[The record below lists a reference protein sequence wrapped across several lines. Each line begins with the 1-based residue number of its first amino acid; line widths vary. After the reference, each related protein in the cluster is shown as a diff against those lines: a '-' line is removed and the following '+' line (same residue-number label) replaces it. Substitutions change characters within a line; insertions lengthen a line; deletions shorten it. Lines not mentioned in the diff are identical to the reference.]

1 MASKVDSATWET
13 GEAVFLETTA
23 AAERVFGLPETI
35 EFIDGVC
42 QDKTLLSST
51 YVWDEFRRTFLYD
64 TIICHTV
71 FVNSLE
77 RQEDFATALK
87 RLPRFYELRYK
98 PRKLRRAL
106 DVIARL
112 HETPFES
119 LEEAIQ
125 RLDNEI
131 RYRLERLFFKGLQN
145 PILDGA
151 GCRMTA
157 KSPMET
163 PPPVS
168 GKYGTFKL
176 PSKCSKKER
185 PECGIISF
193 WKERRADL
201 EAVANM
207 KIPSGIKKNV
217 RTELEEFRKAAQ
229 AILKGKTIEAYGTRC
244 YAKMADIIIC
254 LECPPGIPIV
264 TSNKKHY
271 RPLCQT
277 LRRPD
282 PICFQP

>member
-1 MASKVDSATWET
+1 VASKVDSATWET

-23 AAERVFGLPETI
+23 AAERVFGLPETL

-42 QDKTLLSST
+42 EDKTLLSST
-51 YVWDEFRRTFLYD
+51 YVWNEFRRTFFYD

-87 RLPRFYELRYK
+87 RLPRFHELRYK

-112 HETPFES
+112 HEMPFES

-125 RLDNEI
+125 RLENDI
-131 RYRLERLFFKGLQN
+131 RYTLERLFFKGLQR
-145 PILDGA
+145 PLLDGA

-157 KSPMET
+157 ENIIETSPQV
-163 PPPVS
+163 PDR
-168 GKYGTFKL
+168 YGTFKL

-185 PECGIISF
+185 PKCGIISF

-201 EAVANM
+201 ESVANM
-207 KIPSGIKKNV
+207 KIPSGIKKNL
-217 RTELEEFRKAAQ
+217 RIELEEFRKAAQ

-244 YAKMADIIIC
+244 YAKMADTIIC
-254 LECPPGIPIV
+254 LECPPNVPIV
-264 TSNKKHY
+264 TSNQNHY
-271 RPLCQT
+271 RPLCQI

>member
-77 RQEDFATALK
+77 RQEGFALALK

-125 RLDNEI
+125 RLENDI
-131 RYRLERLFFKGLQN
+131 RYMLERLFFNGLRR
-145 PILDGA
+145 PLLDGA

-157 KSPMET
+157 ENIIETSPQL
-163 PPPVS
+163 P

-193 WKERRADL
+193 WKEHRTDI

-207 KIPSGIKKNV
+207 KIPSGIKKNI
-217 RTELEEFRKAAQ
+217 RTELEEFLKAAQ
-229 AILKGKTIEAYGTRC
+229 AILKDKTIEAYGRRC

-254 LECPPGIPIV
+254 LECPPGVSIV
-264 TSNKKHY
+264 TSNQNHY

-277 LRRPD
+277 LRKPD

>member
-1 MASKVDSATWET
+1 VASKIDSATWET

-51 YVWDEFRRTFLYD
+51 YVWDEFRQTFLYD

-87 RLPRFYELRYK
+87 RLPRFHELRYK

-112 HETPFES
+112 HEMPFES

-125 RLDNEI
+125 RLENDI
-131 RYRLERLFFKGLQN
+131 RYTLERFFFKGLQR
-145 PILDGA
+145 PLLEGA

-157 KSPMET
+157 ESPIET
-163 PPPVS
+163 VPPVS
-168 GKYGTFKL
+168 GSYSTFKL

-193 WKERRADL
+193 WKERWADL

-207 KIPSGIKKNV
+207 KIPSDIKKNIC
-217 RTELEEFRKAAQ
+217 TELEEFRKA
-229 AILKGKTIEAYGTRC
+229 GKTIEAYGTRC
-244 YAKMADIIIC
+244 YAKMADTIIC
-254 LECPPGIPIV
+254 LECPPGASIV
-264 TSNKKHY
+264 TSNQNHY

-277 LRRPD
+277 LRRLD

>member
-1 MASKVDSATWET
+1 VASKVHSAIWEAN
-13 GEAVFLETTA
+13 EAVFLETTA

-87 RLPRFYELRYK
+87 RLPRFHELRYK
-98 PRKLRRAL
+98 PRKLRRVL

-125 RLDNEI
+125 RLENDI
-131 RYRLERLFFKGLQN
+131 RYTLERFFFKGLQN

-157 KSPMET
+157 ESPMEI
-163 PPPVS
+163 PPPAS
-168 GKYGTFKL
+168 GRYGTFKL
-176 PSKCSKKER
+176 PSKCTQRKR

-207 KIPSGIKKNV
+207 KIPSGIKKNI

-229 AILKGKTIEAYGTRC
+229 AILKGKAIESYGTRC

-254 LECPPGIPIV
+254 LECPSGVPIV
-264 TSNKKHY
+264 TSNQNHY
-271 RPLCQT
+271 RPFCQI

>member
-1 MASKVDSATWET
+1 MASKVDSATWEVN
-13 GEAVFLETTA
+13 EAVFLETTA
-23 AAERVFGLPETI
+23 AAERVFGVPETI

-77 RQEDFATALK
+77 RQENFATALK
-87 RLPRFYELRYK
+87 RLPRFEELRYK

-112 HETPFES
+112 HEMPFES
-119 LEEAIQ
+119 LDEAIQ
-125 RLDNEI
+125 RLENDI
-131 RYRLERLFFKGLQN
+131 RYMLKRFFFKGLQR
-145 PILDGA
+145 PLLDGA
-151 GCRMTA
+151 GCRMTSE
-157 KSPMET
+157 SPIET
-163 PPPVS
+163 SPPTPS
-168 GKYGTFKL
+168 RYGTFKL
-176 PSKCSKKER
+176 PSKCSQKER

-207 KIPSGIKKNV
+207 KIPSVIKKNV
-217 RTELEEFRKAAQ
+217 RTELGEFRKAAQ
-229 AILKGKTIEAYGTRC
+229 AILKGKMIEAYGTRC
-244 YAKMADIIIC
+244 YAKMADTIIC
-254 LECPPGIPIV
+254 LECPPGVPIV
-264 TSNKKHY
+264 TSNQNHY

-277 LRRPD
+277 LRRLD

>member
-1 MASKVDSATWET
+1 VASKAGSATWEAK
-13 GEAVFLETTA
+13 EAVFLETTA

-35 EFIDGVC
+35 EFIDGIC

-51 YVWDEFRRTFLYD
+51 YVWGEFRRTFLYD
-64 TIICHTV
+64 SIICHTV

-77 RQEDFATALK
+77 RQEDLAMALK
-87 RLPRFYELRYK
+87 RLPRYEKLQYK

-119 LEEAIQ
+119 LKEAIE
-125 RLDNEI
+125 RLENDI
-131 RYRLERLFFKGLQN
+131 RYTLKQLFFRGLQS
-145 PILDGA
+145 PLLEGA

-157 KSPMET
+157 ESPIET
-163 PPPVS
+163 VPPVS
-168 GKYGTFKL
+168 SSYSTFKL
-176 PSKCSKKER
+176 PSKCSQKKR

-201 EAVANM
+201 KAVANM
-207 KIPSGIKKNV
+207 KIPSSTKKNIC
-217 RTELEEFRKAAQ
+217 TELEEFRKAAQ
-229 AILKGKTIEAYGTRC
+229 AILQGKTIEAYGTRC
-244 YAKMADIIIC
+244 YAKMADTIIC
-254 LECPPGIPIV
+254 LECPPEVPIV
-264 TSNKKHY
+264 TSNQNHY

-277 LRRPD
+277 LRRLD

>member
-1 MASKVDSATWET
+1 MASKVHSAIWET
-13 GEAVFLETTA
+13 SEAVFLETTA

-87 RLPRFYELRYK
+87 RLPRFHELRYK

-125 RLDNEI
+125 RLENDI
-131 RYRLERLFFKGLQN
+131 RYMLERLFLKGLQR
-145 PILDGA
+145 PLLDGA

-157 KSPMET
+157 ENIIETSPQV
-163 PPPVS
+163 PDR
-168 GKYGTFKL
+168 YGTFKL
-176 PSKCSKKER
+176 PSKCTQKKR

-207 KIPSGIKKNV
+207 KIPSGIKKNIHN
-217 RTELEEFRKAAQ
+217 ELEEFQKAAQ

-254 LECPPGIPIV
+254 LECPSGVPIV
-264 TSNKKHY
+264 TSNQNHY
-271 RPLCQT
+271 RPLCQI
-277 LRRPD
+277 LRKPD

>member
-13 GEAVFLETTA
+13 EEAVFLETTA
-23 AAERVFGLPETI
+23 VAERVFGLPETI

-42 QDKTLLSST
+42 QGKTLLSST
-51 YVWDEFRRTFLYD
+51 YVWDEFRRTFFYD

-112 HETPFES
+112 HETPFKS

-125 RLDNEI
+125 RLENDI
-131 RYRLERLFFKGLQN
+131 RYTLEQLFFNGLQR
-145 PILDGA
+145 PLLDGA

-157 KSPMET
+157 ESPMET

-168 GKYGTFKL
+168 DRYGTFKL
-176 PSKCSKKER
+176 SSKCSKKER
-185 PECGIISF
+185 PECRIISF

-207 KIPSGIKKNV
+207 KIPSGIGKNV
-217 RTELEEFRKAAQ
+217 RTELEKFRKAAQ

-254 LECPPGIPIV
+254 LECPPGVPIV

-277 LRRPD
+277 LRKPD

>member
-1 MASKVDSATWET
+1 MASKAGSATWEAK
-13 GEAVFLETTA
+13 EAVFLETTA

-35 EFIDGVC
+35 EFIDGIC

-51 YVWDEFRRTFLYD
+51 YVWGEFRRTFLID
-64 TIICHTV
+64 TIMCHTV

-87 RLPRFYELRYK
+87 RLPRYEKLQYK

-119 LEEAIQ
+119 LKEAIQ
-125 RLDNEI
+125 RLENDI
-131 RYRLERLFFKGLQN
+131 RYTLKQLFFRGLQS
-145 PILDGA
+145 PLLEGA

-157 KSPMET
+157 EGPIET
-163 PPPVS
+163 VPPVS
-168 GKYGTFKL
+168 GNFSTFKL
-176 PSKCSKKER
+176 PSKCTQKER

-193 WKERRADL
+193 WKERIEDL

-207 KIPSGIKKNV
+207 KIPSSTKKNI

-229 AILKGKTIEAYGTRC
+229 AILQGKTIEAYGTRC
-244 YAKMADIIIC
+244 YAKMADTIIC
-254 LECPPGIPIV
+254 LECPPGVPIV
-264 TSNKKHY
+264 TSNQNHY
-271 RPLCQT
+271 RPLCKT
-277 LRRPD
+277 LRRLD

>member
-1 MASKVDSATWET
+1 MDSTTWEA

-23 AAERVFGLPETI
+23 TAERVFGLPETI
-35 EFIDGVC
+35 KFIDGIC

-51 YVWDEFRRTFLYD
+51 YVWGEFRRTFLID
-64 TIICHTV
+64 TIMCHTV

-77 RQEDFATALK
+77 RQEDLATALK
-87 RLPRFYELRYK
+87 RLPRFHEFRYK

-119 LEEAIQ
+119 LKEAIQ
-125 RLDNEI
+125 RLENDI
-131 RYRLERLFFKGLQN
+131 RYTLKQLFFRGLQS
-145 PILDGA
+145 PLLEGA

-157 KSPMET
+157 ESPIET
-163 PPPVS
+163 VLPVS
-168 GKYGTFKL
+168 GSYSTFKL
-176 PSKCSKKER
+176 LSKCTQKER

-207 KIPSGIKKNV
+207 KIPSGIKKNI
-217 RTELEEFRKAAQ
+217 RTELEKFRKAAQ
-229 AILKGKTIEAYGTRC
+229 AILQGKTIEAYGTRC
-244 YAKMADIIIC
+244 YAKMADAIIC
-254 LECPPGIPIV
+254 LECPLGVPIV
-264 TSNKKHY
+264 TSNQNHY
-271 RPLCQT
+271 RPLCKT
-277 LRRPD
+277 LRRLD

>member
-1 MASKVDSATWET
+1 MASKVDSATWDTE
-13 GEAVFLETTA
+13 EAVFLETTA

-98 PRKLRRAL
+98 PRKLRRVL

-125 RLDNEI
+125 RLENDI
-131 RYRLERLFFKGLQN
+131 RYTLERLFFNGLQH
-145 PILDGA
+145 PLLDGA

-157 KSPMET
+157 ENIIESSPQV
-163 PPPVS
+163 PDR
-168 GKYGTFKL
+168 YGTFKL
-176 PSKCSKKER
+176 PSKCTQKKR
-185 PECGIISF
+185 PKCGIISF
-193 WKERRADL
+193 WKERRADI

-244 YAKMADIIIC
+244 YAKMADTIIC
-254 LECPPGIPIV
+254 LECPPDVPIL
-264 TSNKKHY
+264 TSNQNHY
-271 RPLCQT
+271 RPLCQI

-282 PICFQP
+282 PICFQT